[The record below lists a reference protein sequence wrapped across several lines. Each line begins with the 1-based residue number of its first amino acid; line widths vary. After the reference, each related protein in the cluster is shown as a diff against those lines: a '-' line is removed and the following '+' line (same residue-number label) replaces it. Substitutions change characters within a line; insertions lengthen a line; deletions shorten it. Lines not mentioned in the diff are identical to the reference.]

1 VSHGSLVS
9 VAGAVWWRN
18 AHNFFTNP
26 AMIVPSLLFPLFF
39 FTAFAGGLS
48 RIADAPGFDFAPGYT
63 AWIYGFVLLQSSAF
77 GGVFTG
83 FSVARDYESG
93 FARRLMLAAGRRG
106 GIVIGYMLG
115 ALTRAVFTV
124 LVVTVVALIA
134 GLRLEGGGLDL
145 TALLLLSLAVNVAGS
160 LFSCGV
166 AMRLRTAQAGPL
178 MQTPIFLLMFLAPVW
193 VPYDLLSGWLRTVA
207 SVNPVTALLDASRG
221 FIAGQPAAVG
231 AAFGVSALMIALF
244 AWWSRGGL
252 RSAERSA

>member
-1 VSHGSLVS
+1 VSRGSLVS

-39 FTAFAGGLS
+39 FVAFAGGLS
-48 RIADAPGFDFAPGYT
+48 RIADAPGFDYPPGYT

-93 FARRLMLAAGRRG
+93 FSRRLMLAAGSRG

-115 ALTRAVFTV
+115 ALTRAAFTV
-124 LVVTVVALIA
+124 LVVTLVALVA

-145 TALLLLSLAVNVAGS
+145 TALLLLSLAINAAGS
-160 LFSCGV
+160 LFSTGV
-166 AMRLRTAQAGPL
+166 AMRLRTMQAGPL
-178 MQTPIFLLMFLAPVW
+178 MQTPVFLLMFLAPVW
-193 VPYDLLSGWLRTVA
+193 VPYDLLSGWLKTVA

-221 FIAGQPAAVG
+221 FIAGAPAAVG
-231 AAFGVSALMIALF
+231 VAFGVSALMVAFF
-244 AWWSRGGL
+244 AWWARGGL
-252 RSAERSA
+252 RSAERAA